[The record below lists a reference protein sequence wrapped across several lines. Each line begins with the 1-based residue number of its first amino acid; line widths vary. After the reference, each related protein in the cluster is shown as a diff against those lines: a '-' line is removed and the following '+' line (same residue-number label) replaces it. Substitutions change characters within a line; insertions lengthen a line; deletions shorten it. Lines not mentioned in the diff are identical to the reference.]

1 MSVCAC
7 LWQNKRTICCVQ
19 RQSSALVESSPNLY
33 YSDYSEIFSSSL
45 VDIDIAEPR
54 ICLYVWMAV
63 SIVVVLV
70 ILLGMLLSPNCHQQK
85 ECGQVFLM
93 AWMEKFFK

>member
-54 ICLYVWMAV
+54 KIFISCDCFLSICCDVL
-63 SIVVVLV
+63 SICV
-70 ILLGMLLSPNCHQQK
+70 ILHILFSLYLYIEVRMVLAL
-85 ECGQVFLM
+85 
-93 AWMEKFFK
+93 